1 MQIDNNN
8 NNNNNDNDN
17 DGDDDDDNCDDDDD
31 DDDDDNNATELD
43 LRFSS
48 FFLTTKGRNQTN
60 PVLPGEQS
68 MGLSFNTSSRRK
80 LGSQC
85 SNILTFFN
93 VSKFTWMAIS
103 ARKLSLSC

>member
-1 MQIDNNN
+1 MPLNKI
-8 NNNNNDNDN
+8 NNDNDN
-17 DGDDDDDNCDDDDD
+17 DNNNSNDNDN
-31 DDDDDNNATELD
+31 DNNNETELYQG
-43 LRFSS
+43 FSS
-48 FFLTTKGRNQTN
+48 VFFHLKRVKNKTN

-85 SNILTFFN
+85 SNILTFFS